1 MAAAII
7 GVGGGGWT
15 RLRSIG
21 HGASGAT
28 VSLAADDASGELF
41 VVKSAGDAVAATA
54 RQQLRREW
62 SVMSGLSSPHVLRCL
77 GFVQAAAGA
86 GGEHQLLLEYAPGGS
101 LADVVARNGD
111 RLDESAFRAY
121 AADVLRGLDY
131 LHGKLVVHGD
141 VKGSNVLVGADGRA
155 KLADFGCA
163 RVVMPGGS
171 KQPVLGG
178 TPAFMAPEVA
188 RGEEQGPAADVW
200 ALGCTVIEMA
210 TGRAPWSDMDDVL
223 AALRM
228 IGYTDAVPDLP
239 PWLSPEAKDF
249 LRRCM
254 QRRAG
259 DRPTAAQLLQHPFV
273 SKSCGLK
280 KEVVKATWVSPT
292 SALDA
297 AAALWESETSS
308 STDDEEADDMS
319 NSPTG
324 RIIAMASSGGQTLPD
339 WDSDDHG
346 WIEVLGT
353 VSINIAK
360 KTTAAAE
367 DYEASESPAKRVR
380 AMACSPSSVPDWDS
394 DNHGWIDVLSASP
407 ADDNGGAGNAPEE
420 FDVVAAADQIFGE
433 AVGSIVVGVG
443 SEQSVVVENQEDEFI
458 SLSYCSERILL
469 VAVHAADNNAASR
482 KAGIKECSHDPR
494 PLIPSR
500 CAHNLFLSLI
510 FIQIDNSNPHAI
522 NTLLGTSSS
531 IRNKFTTL
539 IRKHQEL
546 NPIRLQLIPQ
556 WPRRSS
562 ASAAADGRASAASGT
577 ALSGATV
584 SLAADDASG
593 ELFVVKSAGDAVAA
607 TARQQLW
614 REWSVMSG
622 LSSPHVLRCLG
633 FVQASAGAGGEHQ
646 LLLEYAPGGSLAD
659 VVARNGDRLDESAFR
674 AYAADVLR
682 GLDYL
687 HGKLVVHGD
696 VKGSNV
702 LVGADGRAKLAD
714 FGCARVVM
722 PGGSK
727 QPVLGGTP
735 AFMAPEV
742 ARGEEQGP
750 AADVWALGCTVI
762 EMATGRAPWSDMDD
776 VLAALRMI
784 GYTDAVPDLPPWLSP
799 EAKDFL
805 RRCMQRRAGDRP
817 TAAQL
822 LQHPFVSK
830 SCGLK
835 KEVVKATWVSPTSA
849 LDAAA
854 ALWESETSS
863 STDDEEA
870 DDMSNSPT
878 GRIIAMAS
886 SGGQTLPDWDSD
898 DHGWIEVLG
907 TVSINIA
914 KKTTA
919 AAEDYE
925 ASESP
930 AKRVRAMACSPSS
943 VPDWDSDNHG
953 WIDVLSASPADDNGG
968 AGNAP
973 EEFDVVAAADQI
985 FGEAVGSIVVG
996 VGSEQSVVV
1005 ENQEDEFISL
1015 SYCSERILLVA
1026 VHAADNNAASRK
1038 AGIKECSHDPRP
1050 LIPSRCAHNLFLSL
1064 IFIQIDNSNVVP
1076 FAPKY

>member
-21 HGASGAT
+21 HGA
-28 VSLAADDASGELF
+28 
-41 VVKSAGDAVAATA
+41 
-54 RQQLRREW
+54 
-62 SVMSGLSSPHVLRCL
+62 
-77 GFVQAAAGA
+77 
-86 GGEHQLLLEYAPGGS
+86 
-101 LADVVARNGD
+101 
-111 RLDESAFRAY
+111 
-121 AADVLRGLDY
+121 
-131 LHGKLVVHGD
+131 
-141 VKGSNVLVGADGRA
+141 
-155 KLADFGCA
+155 
-163 RVVMPGGS
+163 
-171 KQPVLGG
+171 
-178 TPAFMAPEVA
+178 
-188 RGEEQGPAADVW
+188 
-200 ALGCTVIEMA
+200 
-210 TGRAPWSDMDDVL
+210 
-223 AALRM
+223 
-228 IGYTDAVPDLP
+228 
-239 PWLSPEAKDF
+239 
-249 LRRCM
+249 
-254 QRRAG
+254 
-259 DRPTAAQLLQHPFV
+259 
-273 SKSCGLK
+273 
-280 KEVVKATWVSPT
+280 
-292 SALDA
+292 
-297 AAALWESETSS
+297 
-308 STDDEEADDMS
+308 
-319 NSPTG
+319 
-324 RIIAMASSGGQTLPD
+324 
-339 WDSDDHG
+339 
-346 WIEVLGT
+346 
-353 VSINIAK
+353 
-360 KTTAAAE
+360 
-367 DYEASESPAKRVR
+367 
-380 AMACSPSSVPDWDS
+380 
-394 DNHGWIDVLSASP
+394 
-407 ADDNGGAGNAPEE
+407 
-420 FDVVAAADQIFGE
+420 
-433 AVGSIVVGVG
+433 
-443 SEQSVVVENQEDEFI
+443 
-458 SLSYCSERILL
+458 
-469 VAVHAADNNAASR
+469 
-482 KAGIKECSHDPR
+482 
-494 PLIPSR
+494 
-500 CAHNLFLSLI
+500 
-510 FIQIDNSNPHAI
+510 
-522 NTLLGTSSS
+522 
-531 IRNKFTTL
+531 
-539 IRKHQEL
+539 
-546 NPIRLQLIPQ
+546 
-556 WPRRSS
+556 
-562 ASAAADGRASAASGT
+562 
-577 ALSGATV
+577 SGATV

-854 ALWESETSS
+854 VLWESETSS